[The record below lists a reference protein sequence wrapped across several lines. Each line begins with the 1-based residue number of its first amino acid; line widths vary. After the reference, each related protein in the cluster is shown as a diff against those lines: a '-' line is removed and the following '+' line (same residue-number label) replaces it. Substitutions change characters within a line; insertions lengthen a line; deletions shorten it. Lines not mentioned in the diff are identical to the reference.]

1 MDFDLSEEQRM
12 LKDSVD
18 RLVADKYDFDKRKA
32 YLKNEHGFSREMWGQ
47 FAELGLLALPFAE
60 ADGGFGGGPVET
72 MIVMESL
79 GRALA
84 VEPYLATVVLSG
96 GIIRHAAN
104 DAQRAELVLQI
115 AGGEK
120 IFAFAH
126 HERAARY
133 NLARVSAKA
142 TKDGDGYIL
151 DGEKSLVLNGD
162 AADWLIVSARV
173 SGGDRDEDGIGLF
186 LVDARAPGVSRR
198 GFWNQDATRSA
209 EISLSKVKVEAGHV
223 LGEPGKAFPVIE
235 RVVHEAMAA
244 LCAEAVGGMGVA
256 HADTVEYLKTR
267 KQFGVTIGSFQ
278 SLQHRAVEMFVFLE
292 QSRSITYFA
301 TMMASENDA
310 AERARAMS
318 AAKVQ
323 IGKSLRFVGQ
333 QSIQLHGGV
342 GMTYELRVGHYFK
355 RGTMIDTLF
364 GDVDHHLAKLSAM
377 GGLIAA

>member
-1 MDFDLSEEQRM
+1 MDFDLSEEQRL

-18 RLVADKYDFDKRKA
+18 RLVADKYDFDKRKT
-32 YLKNEHGFSREMWGQ
+32 YLKNEHGFSRDMWGQ

-96 GIIRHAAN
+96 GIIRHAASE
-104 DAQRAELVLQI
+104 AQRAELVPMI

-133 NLARVSAKA
+133 NLACVSTKA
-142 TKDGDGYIL
+142 TKEGEGYVL

-162 AADWLIVSARV
+162 AADYLIVSARL
-173 SGGDRDEDGIGLF
+173 SGGDRDENGIGLF
-186 LVDARAPGVSRR
+186 IVDARAPGVTRR
-198 GFWNQDATRSA
+198 GYWNQDATRSA
-209 EISLSKVKVEAGHV
+209 EISLSKVKVDAAHV

-278 SLQHRAVEMFVFLE
+278 ALQHRAVEMFVFLE

-310 AERARAMS
+310 AERGRAMS

>member
-18 RLVADKYDFDKRKA
+18 RLVADKYDFDQRKQ
-32 YLKNEHGFSREMWGQ
+32 YLKGEHGFSREIWGQ

-84 VEPYLATVVLSG
+84 VEPYLATVILSG
-96 GIIRHAAN
+96 GLLRHAAS
-104 DAQRAELVLQI
+104 DEQRATFVPKI
-115 AGGEK
+115 AGGEA

-126 HERAARY
+126 HERKARY
-133 NLARVSAKA
+133 CLSHVEMTAK
-142 TKDGDGYIL
+142 KDGAGWVL

-162 AADWLIVSARV
+162 AADYLIVSARV
-173 SGGDRDEDGIGLF
+173 SGGKRDRDGIGLF
-186 LVDARAPGVSRR
+186 IVDAKAPGVTRR
-198 GFWNQDATRSA
+198 GYWNQDATRSA
-209 EISLSKVKVEAGHV
+209 EIGFAGVKVDAAHV
-223 LGEPGKAFPVIE
+223 LGEPGKAIGAIE
-235 RVVHEAMAA
+235 RVTDEAIAA
-244 LCAEAVGGMGVA
+244 LCAEAVGAMEEG
-256 HADTVEYLKTR
+256 HKQTVEYLKTR
-267 KQFGVTIGSFQ
+267 KQFGITIGSFQ

-292 QSRSITYFA
+292 QARSITYYA
-301 TMMASENDA
+301 TMMASDNNA

-323 IGKSLRFVGQ
+323 VGRSIRFVGQ

-342 GMTYELRVGHYFK
+342 GMTYELKVGHYYK
-355 RGTMIDTLF
+355 RGTCIDMMY
-364 GDVDHHLAKLSAM
+364 GDADHHLAQLGAT

>member
-1 MDFDLSEEQRM
+1 MDFDLSEEQRL

-18 RLVADKYDFDKRKA
+18 RMVADKYDFEKRKT
-32 YLKNEHGFSREMWGQ
+32 YLKNEHGFSREVWGQ

-60 ADGGFGGGPVET
+60 ADGGFGGGAVET

-96 GIIRHAAN
+96 GVLRHAATE
-104 DAQRAELVLQI
+104 AQRAEFVPQI

-120 IFAFAH
+120 IFALAH

-133 NLARVSAKA
+133 NLACVSTKA
-142 TKDGDGYIL
+142 TKDGDGYVL

-162 AADWLIVSARV
+162 AADWLVVSARV
-173 SGGDRDEDGIGLF
+173 SGGTRDADGIGLF
-186 LVDARAPGVSRR
+186 IVDARAPGVTRR
-198 GFWNQDATRSA
+198 GYWNQDATRSA
-209 EISLSKVKVEAGHV
+209 EISFSKVKVDAAHV
-223 LGEPGKAFPVIE
+223 LGEPGKGLPVIE
-235 RVVHEAMAA
+235 RVIDEAIAA
-244 LCAEAVGGMGVA
+244 LCAEAVGGMSVA
-256 HADTVEYLKTR
+256 HADTVDYLKTR

-292 QSRSITYFA
+292 QARSITFFA
-301 TMMASENDA
+301 TMMASEADA
-310 AERARAMS
+310 KERARAMA

-333 QSIQLHGGV
+333 QSIQLHGGI
-342 GMTYELRVGHYFK
+342 GMTYEYRVGHYFK
-355 RGTMIDTLF
+355 RGTMVDSLF
-364 GDVDHHLAKLSAM
+364 GDVDHHLARLSAM

>member
-18 RLVADKYDFDKRKA
+18 RLVADKYDFDKRKQ
-32 YLKNEHGFSREMWGQ
+32 YLKGEHGFSREIWAQ

-79 GRALA
+79 GQALA
-84 VEPYLATVVLSG
+84 VEPYLATVILSG
-96 GIIRHAAN
+96 GLLRHAAS
-104 DAQRAELVLQI
+104 AEQRAIFVPKI
-115 AGGEK
+115 AGGEA

-126 HERAARY
+126 HERQARY
-133 NLARVSAKA
+133 CLSHVETTAK
-142 TKDGDGYIL
+142 KDGAGWVL

-162 AADWLIVSARV
+162 AADYLIVSARV
-173 SGGDRDEDGIGLF
+173 SGAKRDRDGIGLF
-186 LVDARAPGVSRR
+186 LVDAKAPGITRR
-198 GFWNQDATRSA
+198 GSWNQDATRSA
-209 EISLSKVKVEAGHV
+209 EISFSGVKVDAAHV
-223 LGEPGKAFPVIE
+223 LGEPGKAFGAIA
-235 RVVHEAMAA
+235 RVVDEAIAA
-244 LCAEAVGGMGVA
+244 LCAEAVGGMAAA
-256 HADTVEYLKTR
+256 HKDTVEYLKTR
-267 KQFGVTIGSFQ
+267 KQFGITIGSFQ
-278 SLQHRAVEMFVFLE
+278 ALQHRAVEMFVFLE
-292 QSRSITYFA
+292 QARSITYYA

-323 IGKSLRFVGQ
+323 IGRSIRFVGQ

-342 GMTYELRVGHYFK
+342 GVTYELRVGHYFK